1 MRPAA
6 HAEMSHT
13 NHIIITLK
21 LITNK
26 LREFQNSSQ
35 INSFAKVLLF
45 PTRAISVPYNPDEW
59 SKLHDELNIF
69 L

>member
-1 MRPAA
+1 
-6 HAEMSHT
+6 MSHT

-45 PTRAISVPYNPDEW
+45 PTRAISVPYNSDEW

-69 L
+69 PQSD